1 MNSRIQLSLFVPPPI
16 REEIEAVRRLLD
28 PVQAALIPAHV
39 TLCREDELEG
49 VDAESLR
56 ARLIAAKTEPITL
69 CFGAPER
76 FQSHGILMPCI
87 AGGSEFEHLRRV
99 LLASGTV
106 RHQAAHITLAHPR
119 NPKSPYNRMSV
130 ANRLPGT
137 LTLKFTA
144 VQRIQQVGSAMWQV
158 LEQNSLL
165 AGAQND
171 A

>member
-16 REEIEAVRRLLD
+16 SQEIEAVRRLLD

-39 TLCREDELEG
+39 TLCREDELESL
-49 VDAESLR
+49 DAESLR
-56 ARLIAAKTEPITL
+56 SRLVAAKAGPITL

-76 FQSHGILMPCI
+76 FHSHGILMPCI
-87 AGGSEFEHLRRV
+87 AGEAEFEHLRRV

-119 NPKSPYNRMSV
+119 NPRSPHNSMSI
-130 ANRLPGT
+130 ANRLPGA
-137 LTLKFTA
+137 LTVRFTA
-144 VQRIQQVGSAMWQV
+144 VQLIQQAGSEMWQV
-158 LEQNSLL
+158 LEQNPLV
-165 AGAQND
+165 GAAHND